1 MTYRFEDHSLGLDR
15 IIKSNYREPEEVQ
28 EAMKRDPLVIHRAA
42 MITHGVATEEECDAI
57 VAEVKI
63 EIEEA
68 VEFARN
74 SPFPEPGDLFEDMWA
89 TPV

>member
-1 MTYRFEDHSLGLDR
+1 
-15 IIKSNYREPEEVQ
+15 
-28 EAMKRDPLVIHRAA
+28 MKRDPLRIHRAA
-42 MITHGVATEEECDAI
+42 MTSHGFATAEECDQIEAK
-57 VAEVKI
+57 VKV

-74 SPFPEPGDLFEDMWA
+74 SPFPEPGDLYDDMWA